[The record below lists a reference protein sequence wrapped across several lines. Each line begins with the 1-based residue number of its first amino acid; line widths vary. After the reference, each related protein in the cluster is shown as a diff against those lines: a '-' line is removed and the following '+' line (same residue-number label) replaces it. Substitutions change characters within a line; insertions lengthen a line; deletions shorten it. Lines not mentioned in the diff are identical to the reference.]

1 MYVIISL
8 TFLKYS
14 ACMKSFEKNV
24 SPFVL
29 KLSLIINQKK
39 NLKRIHNET
48 DFGGYENEDHHAY
61 IFSKCQVP
69 HTQMLKDYI
78 FHFKVFLEDFERYS
92 QICHGIFHGSIKDT
106 GFK

>member
-29 KLSLIINQKK
+29 KLLLIINQKK

-48 DFGGYENEDHHAY
+48 DFGGY
-61 IFSKCQVP
+61 
-69 HTQMLKDYI
+69 
-78 FHFKVFLEDFERYS
+78 
-92 QICHGIFHGSIKDT
+92 
-106 GFK
+106 